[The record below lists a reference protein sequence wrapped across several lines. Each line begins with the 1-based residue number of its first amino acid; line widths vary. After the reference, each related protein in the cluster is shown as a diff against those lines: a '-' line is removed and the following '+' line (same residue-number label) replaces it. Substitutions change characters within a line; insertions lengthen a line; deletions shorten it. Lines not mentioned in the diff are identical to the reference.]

1 MNTYRSTHFSLHP
14 LAEGVTAVIASDAG
28 AAIGNAGL
36 IQLGGQIVVFDTFMT
51 PRAAVDLKRAADELF
66 GRAPTLVINSHYH
79 NDHIWGNEVFEGS
92 APIAST
98 IRTRELIATA
108 VKEEFDWFSA
118 NSAQRLATF
127 RAEYREADERQRAE
141 LLFWI
146 TYYETLAAALPTL
159 KVVMPDVTFDDRM
172 DIYGG
177 GRKAEIIAFES
188 AHSEN
193 DAILYLPQDGIVFM
207 SDLLFVGCHPYLAD
221 GDALKFL
228 KALKEIE
235 KLDATCFVPGHG
247 AVGTRD
253 DLALMIAYIE
263 RCLQLAQEMR
273 RAGETSKENIA
284 ALKIPE
290 PFQDWRFSN
299 FFQMN
304 MQFLCKDLLN

>member
-14 LAEGVTAVIASDAG
+14 LTGGVTAVIASEAG
-28 AAIGNAGL
+28 AAVGNAGL
-36 IQLGGQIVVFDTFMT
+36 IELGGQIVVFDTFMT
-51 PRAAVDLKRAADELF
+51 PLAAFDLQRAVKELF
-66 GRAPTLVINSHYH
+66 GRAPTLVVNSHYH
-79 NDHIWGNEVFEGS
+79 NDHIWGNQVFEGS
-92 APIAST
+92 APIVST

-108 VKEEFDWFSA
+108 GKEEYDYFSS
-118 NSAQRLATF
+118 NSAQRLAAL
-127 RAEYREADERQRAE
+127 RAEYREAEEGQRAE
-141 LLFWI
+141 LLFWAG
-146 TYYETLAAALPTL
+146 YYERLLEALPTL
-159 KVVMPDVTFDDRM
+159 NVVMPDLTFDDRM

-177 GRKAEIIAFES
+177 GRKAELIAFES

-193 DAILYLPQDGIVFM
+193 DAILYLPQEGIVFM

-221 GDALKFL
+221 GNALKFL
-228 KALKEIE
+228 EALKEIE

-263 RCLQLAQEMR
+263 QCLQLAQEIR
-273 RAGETSKENIA
+273 QAGETSQENIA

-290 PFQDWRFSN
+290 PFQDWRFGK

-304 MQFLCKDLLN
+304 MQFLCK